1 MSFWQSVGVIAKKD
15 LTVEG
20 RSGEVLWITIPFGV
34 VALFLIPLALPLDN
48 LLLQRV
54 AGPMYWVILLLFGM
68 TISLRQSAHATVAQ
82 REALRMLGVD
92 PAARFT
98 GRVLA
103 TTLLS
108 ALFAIVLAPAAF
120 VLFNAEAPRSW
131 PVLIPIVLAVTLG
144 LAVVGTLAADLTR
157 DLRSRTAL
165 APLLI
170 APLSA
175 PLLVPAAQAT
185 ESLSGGDSILLPAL
199 IILFAVLGLVVIGVL
214 TAGPL
219 EESQ

>member
-1 MSFWQSVGVIAKKD
+1 
-15 LTVEG
+15 
-20 RSGEVLWITIPFGV
+20 
-34 VALFLIPLALPLDN
+34 
-48 LLLQRV
+48 
-54 AGPMYWVILLLFGM
+54 
-68 TISLRQSAHATVAQ
+68 
-82 REALRMLGVD
+82 MLGVD

-98 GRVLA
+98 GRVIA
-103 TTLLS
+103 TMLLS
-108 ALFAIVLAPAAF
+108 SVFAIVLAPAAL
-120 VLFNAEAPRSW
+120 VLFNARAPQGW
-131 PVLIPIVLAVTLG
+131 PVLILIVAAVTAG

-157 DLRSRTAL
+157 GLRSRTAL
-165 APLLI
+165 APLLV

-185 ESLSGGDSILLPAL
+185 ESLAGGDSILLPAL